1 MPFRALAVVL
11 SVVYFLARK
20 AQLSLSVI
28 GVAVDFLQVV
38 SLFSSFGFA
47 WPEELTSLFKAAS
60 ASTVNE
66 QLVRGVDGV
75 PSHLAPR
82 WFAVLL
88 LDLFQCSHTQAHLYL
103 RCLCLLMGPAG
114 GSRVLVWCCEV

>member
-1 MPFRALAVVL
+1 MGCALRCAVVLAVVYL
-11 SVVYFLARK
+11 AARK

-28 GVAVDFLQVV
+28 GVGVDFLQVV

-66 QLVRGVDGV
+66 QLVG
-75 PSHLAPR
+75 
-82 WFAVLL
+82 
-88 LDLFQCSHTQAHLYL
+88 
-103 RCLCLLMGPAG
+103 GPWTP
-114 GSRVLVWCCEV
+114 LVCFRRSPE